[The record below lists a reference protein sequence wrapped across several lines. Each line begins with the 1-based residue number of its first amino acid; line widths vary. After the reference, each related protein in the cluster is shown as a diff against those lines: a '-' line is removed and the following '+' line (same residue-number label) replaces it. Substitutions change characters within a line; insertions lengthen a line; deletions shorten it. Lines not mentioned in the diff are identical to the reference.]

1 MAAIAGRIAD
11 TGANIDRIERM
22 ARYPVTAIDLH
33 VSGADPERLRDGA
46 RRGGRRA
53 RASTSPC
60 SRPTCCG
67 AACG

>member
-22 ARYPVTAIDLH
+22 ARYPITAIDLH
-33 VSGADPERLRDGA
+33 VSGVDPDKLRDDP
-46 RRGGRRA
+46 RRA
-53 RASTSPC
+53 RPPSRASTSPC
-60 SRPTCCG
+60 SRPTCCA